1 MQQTAVDNQPS
12 AARMAKGPGALL
24 REAREAAGMTPEA
37 LAQRLR
43 LEPRVIEALEAEAY
57 ERLPGPAFTKGYL
70 RALAKELGIDPAPL
84 LAQYTAQSNEA
95 EPTLADFES
104 RPPAQITSANT
115 RIKLISYALGGVVL
129 ILVAVWWQRH
139 YASKVAAPAG
149 DDPALAAE
157 AVAPPEPSIPL
168 PYTYTIVEHAGA
180 PLAQPESWRRQTDGS
195 MPPPEEDVLPALA
208 APAAVEPVASAA
220 PAGTAPDAPPGATP
234 DATVAGTE
242 QAPPPPP
249 APVTGELILA
259 AERDSW
265 IEITD
270 LNRSRLY
277 FGLIKGG
284 ERIGVSGKP
293 PYDLVIGNA
302 PAVTVT
308 FRGAAVDVRRHA
320 INGVAR
326 MAVGDVQ

>member
-1 MQQTAVDNQPS
+1 MQQATVDNQPS
-12 AARMAKGPGALL
+12 AVRMAKGPGVLL
-24 REAREAAGMTPEA
+24 REAREAVGMTPEA

-70 RALAKELGIDPAPL
+70 RSIAKELGIDPAPL

-104 RPPAQITSANT
+104 RAPAQITSANA
-115 RIKLISYALGGVVL
+115 RIKLVSYALGAIVL
-129 ILVAVWWQRH
+129 VLLAIWWQRH
-139 YASKVAAPAG
+139 YASKVAAPASG
-149 DDPALAAE
+149 DPALAME
-157 AVAPPEPSIPL
+157 TVVQPEPSIPL
-168 PYTYTIVEHAGA
+168 PYTYTIVEHADA
-180 PLAQPESWRRQTDGS
+180 PLAQPETWRRQTDGS
-195 MPPPEEDVLPALA
+195 MPPPDEEVLPALA
-208 APAAVEPVASAA
+208 APPAAVDQAAIAAQAGTPPDVAPDAA
-220 PAGTAPDAPPGATP
+220 PADTA
-234 DATVAGTE
+234 
-242 QAPPPPP
+242 QAPTPTA
-249 APVTGELILA
+249 APVKGDLILA

-302 PAVTVT
+302 SAVSVT

>member
-1 MQQTAVDNQPS
+1 MEPAAENQPS
-12 AARMAKGPGALL
+12 AARVAMGPGALL
-24 REAREAAGMTPEA
+24 REAREAAGMPPEA

-43 LEPRVIEALEAEAY
+43 LEPRVIEALESEAY
-57 ERLPGPAFTKGYL
+57 ERLPGPAFTKGYI
-70 RALAKELGIDPAPL
+70 RSIAKELGIDPAPL
-84 LAQYTAQSNEA
+84 LAQYTALSNEA
-95 EPTLADFES
+95 EPVLADFES
-104 RPPAQITSANT
+104 RAPAQITTANA
-115 RIKLISYALGGVVL
+115 RIKLVSYALGAVVL
-129 ILVAVWWQRH
+129 ILIAIWWQRH
-139 YASKVAAPAG
+139 YASKIGVPAA
-149 DDPALAAE
+149 DDAALATE
-157 AVAPPEPSIPL
+157 PMVPPEPSIPL

-180 PLAQPESWRRQTDGS
+180 PLAQPESWRRRTDGS
-195 MPPPEEDVLPALA
+195 IPPLDEEVLPALA
-208 APAAVEPVASAA
+208 AQAVTEQQAETTPATP
-220 PAGTAPDAPPGATP
+220 PDAAAADT
-234 DATVAGTE
+234 A
-242 QAPPPPP
+242 QAPPP
-249 APVTGELILA
+249 AAVKGELILA

-302 PAVTVT
+302 SAVTLT

>member
-1 MQQTAVDNQPS
+1 VQQAAVDNQPS

-24 REAREAAGMTPEA
+24 REAREAAGMAPEA

-43 LEPRVIEALEAEAY
+43 LEPKVIEALEAEAY

-70 RALAKELGIDPAPL
+70 RSLAKELGIDPAPL

-95 EPTLADFES
+95 EPSLADFES
-104 RPPAQITSANT
+104 RPPAQITSANA
-115 RIKLISYALGGVVL
+115 RIKLVSYALGAVVL
-129 ILVAVWWQRH
+129 ILLALWWQRH
-139 YASKVAAPAG
+139 YASKVAPPAAG
-149 DDPALAAE
+149 DPALAAE
-157 AVAPPEPSIPL
+157 AVPPPEPSIPL

-180 PLAQPESWRRQTDGS
+180 PLAQPETWRRQTDGS
-195 MPPPEEDVLPALA
+195 MPPAEEEVLPALA
-208 APAAVEPVASAA
+208 APAAVDPAATTTQAGTPPAATANAA
-220 PAGTAPDAPPGATP
+220 PADTA
-234 DATVAGTE
+234 
-242 QAPPPPP
+242 QAPTPPA
-249 APVTGELILA
+249 APVTGDLILA

-308 FRGAAVDVRRHA
+308 FRGEAVDVRRHA

>member
-1 MQQTAVDNQPS
+1 VEPATENQPS
-12 AARMAKGPGALL
+12 AARVAVGPGALL
-24 REAREAAGMTPEA
+24 RQAREAAGMPPEA

-43 LEPRVIEALEAEAY
+43 LEPKVIEALESEAY

-70 RALAKELGIDPAPL
+70 RSIAKELGIDPVPL
-84 LAQYTAQSNEA
+84 LAQYTALSNEA
-95 EPTLADFES
+95 EPALADFES
-104 RPPAQITSANT
+104 RAPAQITTANA
-115 RIKLISYALGGVVL
+115 RIKLVSYTLGAVVL
-129 ILVAVWWQRH
+129 ILIAIWWQRH
-139 YASKVAAPAG
+139 YASETAAPAA
-149 DDPALAAE
+149 DDAALATE
-157 AVAPPEPSIPL
+157 PMAPPEPSIPL

-180 PLAQPESWRRQTDGS
+180 PLAQPESWRRRTDGS
-195 MPPPEEDVLPALA
+195 IPPLDEEVLPALA
-208 APAAVEPVASAA
+208 AQAVTGQQAEAA
-220 PAGTAPDAPPGATP
+220 PTTTP
-234 DATVAGTE
+234 DAAATDTAQSPSPTAVK
-242 QAPPPPP
+242 
-249 APVTGELILA
+249 GELILA

-302 PAVTVT
+302 PAVTAT
-308 FRGAAVDVRRHA
+308 FRGAAVDIRRHA

>member
-1 MQQTAVDNQPS
+1 MISIQ
-12 AARMAKGPGALL
+12 
-24 REAREAAGMTPEA
+24 
-37 LAQRLR
+37 
-43 LEPRVIEALEAEAY
+43 
-57 ERLPGPAFTKGYL
+57 
-70 RALAKELGIDPAPL
+70 
-84 LAQYTAQSNEA
+84 
-95 EPTLADFES
+95 ES
-104 RPPAQITSANT
+104 RPA
-115 RIKLISYALGGVVL
+115 
-129 ILVAVWWQRH
+129 
-139 YASKVAAPAG
+139 
-149 DDPALAAE
+149 D
-157 AVAPPEPSIPL
+157 
-168 PYTYTIVEHAGA
+168 
-180 PLAQPESWRRQTDGS
+180 
-195 MPPPEEDVLPALA
+195 
-208 APAAVEPVASAA
+208 
-220 PAGTAPDAPPGATP
+220 TA
-234 DATVAGTE
+234 
-242 QAPPPPP
+242 QAPTPPA
-249 APVTGELILA
+249 APVTGDLILA

>member
-1 MQQTAVDNQPS
+1 VQQTAVDNQPS
-12 AARMAKGPGALL
+12 AARTAKGPGALL
-24 REAREAAGMTPEA
+24 REAREAAGMAPEA

-57 ERLPGPAFTKGYL
+57 DRLPGPAFTKGYL

-95 EPTLADFES
+95 EPMLADFES
-104 RPPAQITSANT
+104 RPPAQITSANA
-115 RIKLISYALGGVVL
+115 RIKLISYALGVVVL

-220 PAGTAPDAPPGATP
+220 AGRDRARCDTRCGAGCDGRRDRAGAAAPRAGDGRTHPRGGARFLDRDHRP
-234 DATVAGTE
+234 E
-242 QAPPPPP
+242 SL
-249 APVTGELILA
+249 APVLRPHQG
-259 AERDSW
+259 R
-265 IEITD
+265 
-270 LNRSRLY
+270 
-277 FGLIKGG
+277 
-284 ERIGVSGKP
+284 
-293 PYDLVIGNA
+293 
-302 PAVTVT
+302 
-308 FRGAAVDVRRHA
+308 
-320 INGVAR
+320 
-326 MAVGDVQ
+326 

>member
-1 MQQTAVDNQPS
+1 MEPATENQPS
-12 AARMAKGPGALL
+12 AARVAVGPGALL
-24 REAREAAGMTPEA
+24 RQAREAAGMPPEA

-43 LEPRVIEALEAEAY
+43 LEPKVIEALESEAY

-70 RALAKELGIDPAPL
+70 RSIAKELGIDPVPL
-84 LAQYTAQSNEA
+84 LAQYTALSNEA
-95 EPTLADFES
+95 EPALADFES
-104 RPPAQITSANT
+104 RAPAQITTANA
-115 RIKLISYALGGVVL
+115 RIKLVSYTLGAVVL
-129 ILVAVWWQRH
+129 ILIAIWWQRH
-139 YASKVAAPAG
+139 YASETAAPAA
-149 DDPALAAE
+149 DDAALATE
-157 AVAPPEPSIPL
+157 PMAPPEPSIPL

-180 PLAQPESWRRQTDGS
+180 PLAQPESWRRRTDGS
-195 MPPPEEDVLPALA
+195 IPPLDEEVLPALA
-208 APAAVEPVASAA
+208 AQAVTGQQAEAA
-220 PAGTAPDAPPGATP
+220 PTTTP
-234 DATVAGTE
+234 DAAATDTAQSPSPTAVK
-242 QAPPPPP
+242 
-249 APVTGELILA
+249 GELILA

-302 PAVTVT
+302 PAVTAT
-308 FRGAAVDVRRHA
+308 FRGAAVDIRRHA

>member
-1 MQQTAVDNQPS
+1 MQPATDNQPS
-12 AARMAKGPGALL
+12 AARVAQGPGALL
-24 REAREAAGMTPEA
+24 RQAREAAGLQPEA

-57 ERLPGPAFTKGYL
+57 DRLPGPAFTKGYI
-70 RALAKELGIDPAPL
+70 RSVSKELGIDPAPL
-84 LAQYTAQSNEA
+84 LAQYTSLSDVA

-104 RPPAQITSANT
+104 RAPAQITSASA
-115 RIKLISYALGGVVL
+115 RIKLVSYALAAVVL
-129 ILVAVWWQRH
+129 VLVAVWWQRH
-139 YASKVAAPAG
+139 YDSKPLAPNAEDAALG
-149 DDPALAAE
+149 AE
-157 AVAPPEPSIPL
+157 ALPPPEPSIPL

-180 PLAQPESWRRQTDGS
+180 PLSPPETWRRQTDGS
-195 MPPPEEDVLPALA
+195 TPPPVEEVLPALA
-208 APAAVEPVASAA
+208 AQPAADAAGAGAAA
-220 PAGTAPDAPPGATP
+220 PLAATP
-234 DATVAGTE
+234 DA
-242 QAPPPPP
+242 APAPGSPAPTPGAAP
-249 APVTGELILA
+249 APVKGELILTA
-259 AERDSW
+259 ARDSW

-293 PYDLVIGNA
+293 PYDLVIGNSS
-302 PAVTVT
+302 AVTVT
-308 FRGAAVDVRRHA
+308 FRGAAVDVAGHA

>member
-1 MQQTAVDNQPS
+1 VEPATENQPS
-12 AARMAKGPGALL
+12 AARVAMGPGALL
-24 REAREAAGMTPEA
+24 RQAREAAGMPPEA

-43 LEPRVIEALEAEAY
+43 LEPKVIEALESEAY

-70 RALAKELGIDPAPL
+70 RSIAKELGIDPTPL
-84 LAQYTAQSNEA
+84 LAQYTALSNEA
-95 EPTLADFES
+95 EPVLADFES
-104 RPPAQITSANT
+104 RAPAQITTANA
-115 RIKLISYALGGVVL
+115 RIKLVSYTLGAVVL
-129 ILVAVWWQRH
+129 ILIAIWWQRH
-139 YASKVAAPAG
+139 YASETAAPAA
-149 DDPALAAE
+149 DDAALATE
-157 AVAPPEPSIPL
+157 PMVPPEPSIPL

-180 PLAQPESWRRQTDGS
+180 PLAQPETWRRRTDGS
-195 MPPPEEDVLPALA
+195 IPPLDEEVLPALA
-208 APAAVEPVASAA
+208 AQAATDPAATGQQAGTPQASTPDTAAADTA
-220 PAGTAPDAPPGATP
+220 PAPTP
-234 DATVAGTE
+234 AA
-242 QAPPPPP
+242 A
-249 APVTGELILA
+249 AVTGELILA

-302 PAVTVT
+302 PAVTAT

-320 INGVAR
+320 INGVTR